1 MFVSGFFLFVTARC
15 FFCDVPLARMRAIG
29 LILARLGKP
38 TVAFDGVTQ
47 NRRL

>member
-1 MFVSGFFLFVTARC
+1 MTARC
-15 FFCDVPLARMRAIG
+15 FFCDGPLAKMRAIG

-38 TVAFDGVTQ
+38 SVGFEGVTQ